1 MFIKVWRQAH
11 TAMLSAFAA
20 VLIGNFFNW
29 WNVTGFDLY
38 IPIIILAAM
47 LIADAGYF
55 MGYMIAMIYVATTI
69 DDTSDGDKSL
79 DDKEDDHA

>member
-1 MFIKVWRQAH
+1 MFMKVWGQAH
-11 TAMLSAFAA
+11 TAMLSAFVA
-20 VLIGNFFNW
+20 VLIGNFFKW

-55 MGYMIAMIYVATTI
+55 MGYMIAMIYVAAN

-79 DDKEDDHA
+79 DDKDDDHA